1 MTNQYSSEG
10 TGYSSPKKDNKSN
23 IIIIL
28 GIALVGSWIFFFYAR
43 HQSNS
48 LIAEKDAQYAVLDST
63 RNSVQKEYDEAVI
76 RLEDLTASNTSLDSL
91 VKSRNQELDILKDK
105 FRGLIRKQ
113 NATAAD
119 LSEAKKLVREL
130 NGKIDDYI
138 AQIDQLKAENKSLT
152 SERNKLSADNK
163 TLSSNLASSEAAK
176 REAENKVDIGST
188 LNASKFTIA
197 AVKER
202 NSGKERTTS
211 SAKRADKLRISF
223 YLDENRIATTG
234 TKQLYIIAKDPS
246 GKIIKEEAL
255 GSGKFGTREEG
266 TLDYTTKVDVEYKQG
281 ESKFVGFD
289 LRQSERYVKGN
300 YAISVYQNGF
310 KIGEGVA
317 VLK

>member
-1 MTNQYSSEG
+1 MTNQFSSEG
-10 TGYSSPKKDNKSN
+10 NNYSTPKKDNKSN
-23 IIIIL
+23 IVIL
-28 GIALVGSWIFFFYAR
+28 LSIALVLSWVFFFYAR

-76 RLEDLTASNTSLDSL
+76 RLDELTASNTSLDSL
-91 VKSRNQELDILKDK
+91 VKSRNLELNILKDK

-113 NATAAD
+113 NATASD

-130 NGKIDDYI
+130 NGKINDYI
-138 AQIDQLKAENKSLT
+138 SQIDQLKTENRSLT
-152 SERNKLSADNK
+152 TERNKLSADNK
-163 TLSSNLASSEAAK
+163 TLSSNLATTEAAK
-176 REAENKVDIGST
+176 KDAENKVDIGST
-188 LNASKFTIA
+188 LNASKFTIS

-202 NSGKERTTS
+202 NSGKEKTTN

-246 GKIIKEEAL
+246 GKIIKEDAL
-255 GSGKFGTREEG
+255 GSGRFGTREDG
-266 TLDYTTKVDVEYKQG
+266 TLDYTTKVDVEYKQS

-300 YAISVYQNGF
+300 YAIVVYQNGF

-317 VLK
+317 ILK